1 MLATLYLR
9 WLLKTQV
16 PLIIDKVV
24 TFNGAL
30 QVESQVSVLTDQ
42 MVKLLAYLETI
53 QASGLSSDD
62 RGRRV
67 GSDITLDFF
76 AASTST
82 VTKSTV

>member
-16 PLIIDKVV
+16 PHICDQVV

-42 MVKLLAYLETI
+42 MVKLLAYLERI

-67 GSDITLDFF
+67 GSDRTLDFF

-82 VTKSTV
+82 VTNSTV